1 MDINEFKLKLKGG
14 ELGGVYIFAGEEE
27 YLIKHYFGTLREALN
42 IDPTFAVFNSAVYDG
57 EEVDFAAISEDI
69 KSPPMMSDYKLIEWH
84 HADFSSMN
92 EKELAA
98 LESLA
103 EEIEEYP
110 YAVVAFTAEG
120 EKFDFGAPKKPSKFV
135 SRFGK
140 ILNVLRF
147 DKSTDSQLFAWLKR
161 HFDSRSIKV
170 TPDVVKALV
179 FRSGHSMSV
188 LFNEVEKL
196 CALAA
201 MRGRD
206 FVCVEDV
213 SEVCSSTPESD
224 TFALS
229 NAITER
235 NKQKAYLALDELKS
249 RRIDPT
255 VVMGMV
261 ARTFDEL
268 LSVAMLLDEG
278 KNLSDVEAALKM
290 NPYKVKLYAA
300 SAKRYSAERLTQIT
314 DELARADSDSKFGG
328 VSGYTAVELFLSK
341 SL

>member
-1 MDINEFKLKLKGG
+1 MDINEFKLRLKGG
-14 ELGGVYIFAGEEE
+14 QLGGVYIFAGEEE
-27 YLIKHYFGTLREALN
+27 YLIRHYFGTLREALN

-103 EEIEEYP
+103 EEMEEYP

-120 EKFDFGAPKKPSKFV
+120 EKLDFGAPKKPSKFI

-140 ILNVLRF
+140 ILNILRF
-147 DKSTDSQLFAWLKR
+147 DKSTDSQLYAWLKR
-161 HFDSRSIKV
+161 HFDSRSISV
-170 TPDVVKALV
+170 SADVVKALV

-188 LFNEVEKL
+188 LLSEVEKL

-213 SEVCSSTPESD
+213 SEVCTSTPEAD

-235 NKQKAYLALDELKS
+235 NKQKAYIALEELKS
-249 RRIDPT
+249 RRIDSA

-261 ARTFDEL
+261 ARTYDEL

-300 SAKRYSAERLTQIT
+300 AAKRYSAERLTQIT